1 MKLGFIGTGIIT
13 TSVVTGFCESGMEN
27 LQIVVSPRNKERAQM
42 LHEKYPEIVSVAA
55 DNQEV
60 VDRSDWVFAALLPKA
75 AEDILKPLH
84 IGPEK
89 KFINL
94 VATLSLKRIE
104 EMFGSREILADVV
117 PLTFAANRFGPVVIY
132 PDIPEVV
139 DLMSHVGKP
148 VPVDTPKQIAI
159 LRSTTGLMSAYYMLL
174 TVIIQWCEKNGLD
187 EPSARAYIT
196 EFTGA
201 LSRKAATWD
210 GDLED
215 LAREMTPGGLN
226 WMALTHLE
234 EKDAYT
240 PWTDSP
246 RRSLRLPASSPSSH
260 RYCPRN
266 SMPAPPEAPVSSGN
280 HTLIRRGAQGCS
292 ALTPPLSLPGIPE
305 SP

>member
-42 LHEKYPEIVSVAA
+42 LHEKYPGIVSIAA

-94 VATLSLKRIE
+94 VATL
-104 EMFGSREILADVV
+104 ADVV
-117 PLTFAANRFGPVVIY
+117 SLTFAANRFGPVVIY

-174 TVIIQWCEKNGLD
+174 TVIIQWCERNGLD

-240 PWTDSP
+240 PWTEILGP
-246 RRSLRLPASSPSSH
+246 IL
-260 RYCPRN
+260 
-266 SMPAPPEAPVSSGN
+266 EKV
-280 HTLIRRGAQGCS
+280 IK
-292 ALTPPLSLPGIPE
+292 E
-305 SP
+305 

>member
-84 IGPEK
+84 IGP
-89 KFINL
+89 
-94 VATLSLKRIE
+94 
-104 EMFGSREILADVV
+104 
-117 PLTFAANRFGPVVIY
+117 VVIY

-174 TVIIQWCEKNGLD
+174 TVIIQWCERNGLD

-240 PWTDSP
+240 PWTEILGP
-246 RRSLRLPASSPSSH
+246 IL
-260 RYCPRN
+260 
-266 SMPAPPEAPVSSGN
+266 EKV
-280 HTLIRRGAQGCS
+280 IK
-292 ALTPPLSLPGIPE
+292 E
-305 SP
+305 

>member
-13 TSVVTGFCESGMEN
+13 TAVVTGFCESARDGKMED
-27 LQIVVSPRNKERAQM
+27 LEIVVSPRNKERAQM
-42 LHEKYPEIVSVAA
+42 LHEKYPEIVSIAT
-55 DNQEV
+55 DNQDV
-60 VDRSDWVFAALLPKA
+60 VDRSDWVFAALLHEKA
-75 AEDILKPLH
+75 EEILKPLH

-104 EMFGSREILADVV
+104 EMFGTREILADVV

-132 PDIPEVV
+132 PNIPEVS

-174 TVIIQWCEKNGLD
+174 TVIIKWCEKNGLD
-187 EPSARAYIT
+187 EPAARAYIT

-234 EKDAYT
+234 KEDAYT
-240 PWTDSP
+240 PWTEILNP
-246 RRSLRLPASSPSSH
+246 IL
-260 RYCPRN
+260 
-266 SMPAPPEAPVSSGN
+266 EKV
-280 HTLIRRGAQGCS
+280 IK
-292 ALTPPLSLPGIPE
+292 E
-305 SP
+305 